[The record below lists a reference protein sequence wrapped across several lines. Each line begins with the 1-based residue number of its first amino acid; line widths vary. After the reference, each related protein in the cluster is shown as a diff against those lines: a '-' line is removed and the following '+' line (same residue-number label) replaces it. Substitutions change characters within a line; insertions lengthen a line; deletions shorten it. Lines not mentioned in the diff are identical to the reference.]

1 MKIAIIGI
9 GAMGSVYAGL
19 LADSGN
25 EIWAIDLW
33 KEHVDA
39 IASQAYVLKEQVETE
54 RSKVSALQW
63 MVLPWGH
70 VTW

>member
-1 MKIAIIGI
+1 MKIAIIGT

-33 KEHVDA
+33 KEHVDT
-39 IASQAYVLKEQVETE
+39 IASQ
-54 RSKVSALQW
+54 
-63 MVLPWGH
+63 G
-70 VTW
+70 